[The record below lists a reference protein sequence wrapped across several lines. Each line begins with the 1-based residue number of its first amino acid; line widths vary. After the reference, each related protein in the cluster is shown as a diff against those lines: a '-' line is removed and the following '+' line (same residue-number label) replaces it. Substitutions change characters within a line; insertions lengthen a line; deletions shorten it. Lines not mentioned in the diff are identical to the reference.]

1 MPCVDEGIEFDD
13 KIFNEDNE
21 RGKSKKKSF
30 KSNGIQQEVK
40 NKIATLAQ
48 TSMKFF
54 LRRAFATLNP
64 TKKLCWN
71 WHLDYLCD
79 VLEEVYK
86 GRIKRLLI
94 NIPPRYLKSVI
105 CSVCFP
111 AWVLGRDPS
120 KRIIVASYSKILATK
135 HSTDTRQVVMANWYK
150 KLFPKTIIAN
160 GMNEKNKFC
169 TTRNGFRFATSVNGT
184 LTGEGGDILIVDDP
198 HNPVNVFNKSNR
210 KKTKNWF
217 SGVFSSRLN
226 DKKTGAIIVV
236 MQRLH
241 TEDLSGY
248 ILQKDGEFLLKH
260 NKNEWFCVCLPAIA
274 DGVNKY
280 FLYEKLYKIR
290 KDGDVLFPEMEP
302 KSVLDGLRRD
312 LGEYNFEAQ
321 YQQNPV
327 ALDGNLIKK
336 SWIKYFDLNDLNN
349 LYKKQ
354 NVYYVSLDCASGI
367 GTENDFTAIS
377 VFIVQDLK
385 FYLCDLY
392 RLKIAYPDLKNK
404 VEDVLQKY
412 QPIAVL
418 IEDKSNGASLI
429 QDLNTKYNN
438 VIAIKPTKSKEFRV
452 NSILTTLESG
462 NLLIAKNQI
471 WCNEL
476 EIELLS
482 FPAGKHDD
490 QVDSIS
496 QFINWFNSQRR
507 VVCDKP
513 KIRRF

>member
-1 MPCVDEGIEFDD
+1 MSEGIVFSAVDVNKD
-13 KIFNEDNE
+13 GRQHNCE
-21 RGKSKKKSF
+21 RQSF
-30 KSNGIQQEVK
+30 KESNIQQEVK
-40 NKIATLAQ
+40 NKIAILAQ
-48 TSMKFF
+48 SSMKFF
-54 LRRAFATLNP
+54 LRQAFSTLNP
-64 TKKLCWN
+64 TKKLHWN

-79 VLEEVYK
+79 ILEEVYK
-86 GRIKRLLI
+86 GNIKRLLI

-198 HNPVNVFNKSNR
+198 HNPVNIFNKSNR

-226 DKKTGAIIVV
+226 NKKTGAIIVV

-241 TEDLSGY
+241 MEDLSGY
-248 ILQKDGEFLLKH
+248 ILQKDNEFALKY

-274 DGVNKY
+274 DGVQKH
-280 FLYEKLYKIR
+280 FLYEKLYKVR

-302 KSVLDGLRRD
+302 KSVLDCLRRD

-321 YQQNPV
+321 YQQNPI

-336 SWIKYFDLNDLNN
+336 SWLKYFEKSDLNN
-349 LYKKQ
+349 LYKEQ
-354 NVYYVSLDCASGI
+354 FVYYVSLDCASGV

-377 VFIVQDLK
+377 VFIVEGCK
-385 FYLCDLY
+385 FYLWDLY
-392 RLKIAYPDLKNK
+392 RLKIAYPDLKSK
-404 VEDVLQKY
+404 IIEILQKY
-412 QPIAVL
+412 KPLAVL

-429 QDLNTKYNN
+429 QDLSSNYSNI
-438 VIAIKPTKSKEFRV
+438 IAIKPTKSKEFRV
-452 NSILTTLESG
+452 NSILTTLEAG
-462 NLLIAKNQI
+462 NLLIAKNQD
-471 WCNEL
+471 WVDEL
-476 EIELLS
+476 EVEMLS
-482 FPAGKHDD
+482 FPVGKHDD

-496 QFINWFNSQRR
+496 QFINWFNLKRR
-507 VVCDKP
+507 AVCDSP
-513 KIRRF
+513 KIRKL